1 MAVQGVWQPRDVD
14 SNTRWCKVREV
25 MTWRA
30 HGALLAT
37 QSGRGTP
44 GHLAAWSRRRSGLA
58 AQWEDDWQFN
68 GQMTGSSMGR

>member
-37 QSGRGTP
+37 QSGKEPQGTSLP
-44 GHLAAWSRRRSGLA
+44 GAAGGA
-58 AQWEDDWQFN
+58 GWQLN
-68 GQMTGSSMGR
+68 GKMTGSSMGR